1 MSLLKMKILFTS
13 IILFFS
19 FLPLHAQNSNHEEN
33 IKMADSL
40 WNLAQYDIAILLYEK
55 IPIDYPDKA
64 KYREKLVKSY
74 AYLGMFEKAEERA
87 GQLYNEGIGEYCRY
101 GLIYTMQ
108 NKTEDALKAVDNMMK
123 YAEPGQYFPGAPT
136 CAMYFETPA
145 GEYEKAAE
153 KIYKIIEQAP
163 DLSKLEYMLYA
174 IYLEKQL
181 GNTEK
186 SKALLGQLES
196 QVNMLQDSGT
206 LNGMLE
212 SPGGFL
218 FYRPLAAFYALKG
231 EDDKALESLEKNY
244 EQGGRQYYWIKNVS
258 PFFDQY
264 KDNPRF
270 IALLENMKREIDNM
284 KANVVREL

>member
-55 IPIDYPDKA
+55 IPIDYPNKA

>member
-55 IPIDYPDKA
+55 IPTDYPDKA